1 VAASEALSV
10 PAEST
15 AAAVDPEAALEA
27 SAVPK
32 SSAAPQFRTQLV
44 PIAQLV
50 AIVLG
55 VFAIIW
61 NQQQSIDSL
70 RTELGAEIL
79 RVESELRAE
88 ILRLETGL
96 RAEISRVESGLRA
109 EILRLETGLRA
120 EISGVESGLGAEIGG
135 LRADVAEN
143 GQRLARIE
151 GFLGIGAPDADATA
165 RPG

>member
-1 VAASEALSV
+1 MAASETLNV
-10 PAEST
+10 PAEGTAT
-15 AAAVDPEAALEA
+15 AADQAAALEA
-27 SAVPK
+27 AAVPK
-32 SSAAPQFRTQLV
+32 SSAAPQLRAQLV

-70 RTELGAEIL
+70 RTEL
-79 RVESELRAE
+79 RAE
-88 ILRLETGL
+88 IAG
-96 RAEISRVESGLRA
+96 VESGLRA
-109 EILRLETGLRA
+109 EIA
-120 EISGVESGLGAEIGG
+120 A

-151 GFLGIGAPDADATA
+151 GFLGIGTPDARTTTTPGLVPDTPL
-165 RPG
+165 RPAD

>member
-15 AAAVDPEAALEA
+15 AAAADPEAALEA
-27 SAVPK
+27 ATVPGA
-32 SSAAPQFRTQLV
+32 SAAPQFRTQLV

-70 RTELGAEIL
+70 RTEL
-79 RVESELRAE
+79 RAE
-88 ILRLETGL
+88 ILRLETEM
-96 RAEISRVESGLRA
+96 RAEISELRA
-109 EILRLETGLRA
+109 EMRT
-120 EISGVESGLGAEIGG
+120 EIGE

-151 GFLGIGAPDADATA
+151 GFLGIGTPDATPPA

>member
-1 VAASEALSV
+1 MAASEALSV

-27 SAVPK
+27 SAMPK

-70 RTELGAEIL
+70 RTEL
-79 RVESELRAE
+79 RAE
-88 ILRLETGL
+88 ILRLETEMRKEISEL
-96 RAEISRVESGLRA
+96 RAEMR
-109 EILRLETGLRA
+109 T
-120 EISGVESGLGAEIGG
+120 EIGE

-151 GFLGIGAPDADATA
+151 GFLGISTPDATPPA